1 MLVFIKMYSLLKSL
15 VSVLLKVLV
24 VIAAAGLIGVEV
36 TAFAA
41 LLGGAALATG
51 SVQQGVLGHFGA
63 GVMVLIFKP
72 YRVGDLPIIEIE
84 KFHEN
89 NVLLAVRPYAAPEGY
104 WVVYFN
110 FYREIKKAFVKA
122 GITVAYPTRRT
133 KSIYVLIS
141 NVIWMNEAFVRG
153 SFFIPFVL

>member
-24 VIAAAGLIGVEV
+24 VIAAAGLIGIEV
-36 TAFAA
+36 TAFTA
-41 LLGGAALATG
+41 LLGGAALAIG
-51 SVQQGVLGHFGA
+51 LALQGTLGHFAA

-89 NVLLAVRPYAAPEGY
+89 NVLLAVRPYAIPEGY

-110 FYREIKKAFVKA
+110 S
-122 GITVAYPTRRT
+122 TVRLKRP
-133 KSIYVLIS
+133 L
-141 NVIWMNEAFVRG
+141 
-153 SFFIPFVL
+153 